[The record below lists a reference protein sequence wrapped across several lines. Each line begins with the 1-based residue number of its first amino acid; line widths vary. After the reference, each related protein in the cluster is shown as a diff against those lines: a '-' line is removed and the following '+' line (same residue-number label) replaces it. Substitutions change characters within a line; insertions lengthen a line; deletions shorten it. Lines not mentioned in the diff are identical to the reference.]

1 MVINFKEDYMEREY
15 KKYEYCKAIGCPC
28 IKYTERCCISSCAYT
43 AKHFH
48 KWLKENN
55 FKIIKEEVI

>member
-1 MVINFKEDYMEREY
+1 MEREY
-15 KKYEYCKAIGCPC
+15 EKYEYCKDIDCPC
-28 IKYTERCCISSCAYT
+28 IEYTEQCCISGCAYT

-55 FKIIKEEVI
+55 FKIVKEEEE